1 MEHAQPLP
9 QHFPWRAVAVIV
21 GGVAL
26 VELVALI
33 AIGLVQLAPHHSSGV
48 AGSRAGSVGGK
59 AADARP
65 NGNGTT
71 AAAPAHLQHVQAP
84 VVRIPTAPLRPRSRV
99 RVLVLNGN
107 GVGGAAATQA
117 ARLQSQGYE
126 IGGATNAQRHDYARS
141 MVMFVPGW
149 IKEARRLA
157 RDTGVRMVAP
167 LDGLRPAQLKGSVV
181 VLLLGR

>member
-1 MEHAQPLP
+1 MDHAQSLP

-33 AIGLVQLAPHHSSGV
+33 AIGLVHLAPHHGSGV
-48 AGSRAGSVGGK
+48 TSSRT
-59 AADARP
+59 
-65 NGNGTT
+65 TT
-71 AAAPAHLQHVQAP
+71 AAAPAHRQHVQAN
-84 VVRIPTAPLRPRSRV
+84 VVRVPTVPLRPRSHV

-107 GVGGAAATQA
+107 GVGGAAAAQA
-117 ARLQSQGYE
+117 ARLQSEGYE
-126 IGGATNAQRHDYARS
+126 IGGATNAQRHDYANS

-157 RDTGVRMVAP
+157 RDAGVRMVAP
-167 LDGLRPAQLKGSVV
+167 LDGLRPAQLKGSAV
-181 VLLLGR
+181 VLLLGK